1 MNTNSIL
8 ISGGTGFLGSAL
20 AKQLT
25 QKNYSVT
32 VLSRSA
38 EKVVATFGNSVQAI
52 SSVADLPDAGGFK
65 AVVNLAGAGI
75 FDQRWTE
82 ARKQLLRDSR
92 IKLTEQLVAWIASAS
107 QPAPVLISG
116 SAIGVYGDQGD
127 KFLTESSA
135 STADFSQ
142 QLCADWEST
151 ALQAEKTGSR
161 VCLIRTG
168 LVLGDNGGILKR
180 MLLPFRLGLGGRL
193 GNGKQWM
200 SWVHLHDW
208 LAIVEA
214 MIETSEMRGPYNAT
228 APNPVNNREFSASLA
243 GVLNRPLLLPMPE
256 TALKL
261 LLGEMAALVL
271 GSQRV
276 VPERLLAQGFAFKY
290 SQLDTAL
297 RDILDKP

>member
-20 AKQLT
+20 TKQLI
-25 QKNYSVT
+25 QKNYAVT
-32 VLSRSA
+32 ILSRSA
-38 EKVVATFGNSVQAI
+38 EKVFATFGNSVQAV
-52 SSVADLPDAGGFK
+52 SSITDLPDAGSFK

-82 ARKQLLRDSR
+82 PRKQLLRDSR
-92 IKLTEQLVAWIASAS
+92 IKLTKQLVAWIASAT
-107 QPAPVLISG
+107 QPAPAVVSG

-127 KFLTESSA
+127 KFLTENSA
-135 STADFSQ
+135 SIADFSQ
-142 QLCADWEST
+142 QLCADWESA
-151 ALQAEKTGSR
+151 ALEAEKFGSR

-200 SWVHLHDW
+200 SWIHLHDW

-214 MIETSEMRGPYNAT
+214 MIEQPAMRGPYNAT
-228 APNPVNNREFSASLA
+228 APEPVNNQQFSASLA
-243 GVLNRPLLLPMPE
+243 SVLKRPLLMPIPE
-256 TALKL
+256 APLKL

-276 VPERLLAQGFAFKY
+276 LPERLLAQGFAFKY

-297 RDILDKP
+297 RDILHKP

>member
-20 AKQLT
+20 TELLI
-25 QKNYSVT
+25 QKGYAVT
-32 VLSRSA
+32 ILSRSR
-38 EKVVATFGNSVQAI
+38 EKVAASFGNSVQAI
-52 SSVADLPDAGGFK
+52 STVADLPDAGTFK

-82 ARKQLLRDSR
+82 VRKQLLRDSR
-92 IKLTEQLVAWIASAS
+92 IKLTEQLVAWIASS
-107 QPAPVLISG
+107 TQPAPVLVSG
-116 SAIGVYGDQGD
+116 SAIGIYGDQGD
-127 KFLTESSA
+127 KFLTENSA
-135 STADFSQ
+135 SIADFSQ
-142 QLCADWEST
+142 YLCADWESA
-151 ALQAEKTGSR
+151 ALEAEKFGSR

-180 MLLPFRLGLGGRL
+180 MLLPFRLGLGGRM

-200 SWVHLHDW
+200 SWIHLHDW

-214 MIETSEMRGPYNAT
+214 MIEQPAMRGPYNAT
-228 APNPVNNREFSASLA
+228 APEPVSNQQFSASLA
-243 GVLNRPLLLPMPE
+243 SVLKRPQLMPMPE
-256 TALKL
+256 AALKL

-276 VPERLLAQGFAFKY
+276 LPERLLAQGFAFKY

-297 RDILDKP
+297 RDILHKP

>member
-20 AKQLT
+20 TKQLI
-25 QKNYSVT
+25 QKHYAVT
-32 VLSRSA
+32 ILSSSA
-38 EKVVATFGNSVQAI
+38 EKVFATFGNSVQAV
-52 SSVADLPDAGGFK
+52 SSITDLPDAGSFK

-82 ARKQLLRDSR
+82 PRKQLLRDSR
-92 IKLTEQLVAWIASAS
+92 IKLTKQLVAWIASAT
-107 QPAPVLISG
+107 QPAPALVSG

-127 KFLTESSA
+127 KFLTENSA
-135 STADFSQ
+135 SLADFSQ
-142 QLCADWEST
+142 QLCADWESA
-151 ALQAEKTGSR
+151 ALEAEKFGSR

-200 SWVHLHDW
+200 SWIHLHDW

-214 MIETSEMRGPYNAT
+214 MIEQPAMRGPYNAT
-228 APNPVNNREFSASLA
+228 APEPVNNQQFSASLA
-243 GVLNRPLLLPMPE
+243 SVLKRPLLMPIPE
-256 TALKL
+256 APLKL

-276 VPERLLAQGFAFKY
+276 LPERLLAQGFAFKY

-297 RDILDKP
+297 RDILHKP

>member
-20 AKQLT
+20 TKQLI

-38 EKVVATFGNSVQAI
+38 EKVVATFGNSVQAV
-52 SSVADLPDAGGFK
+52 SSITDLPDAGSFK

-82 ARKQLLRDSR
+82 PRKQLLHDSR
-92 IKLTEQLVAWIASAS
+92 IKLTEQLVAWIASTT
-107 QPAPVLISG
+107 QPAPVLVSG

-135 STADFSQ
+135 SIADFSQ
-142 QLCADWEST
+142 QLCADWESA
-151 ALQAEKTGSR
+151 ALQAEKFGSR

-200 SWVHLHDW
+200 SWIHLHDW

-214 MIETSEMRGPYNAT
+214 MIETPDMRGAYNAT
-228 APNPVNNREFSASLA
+228 APDPVNNQQFSASLA

-256 TALKL
+256 IALKL

-276 VPERLLAQGFAFKY
+276 LPERLLAQGFAFKY

-297 RDILDKP
+297 RDILNKP